1 MLAIV
6 ENVSRRGFIDGAAA
20 MGGLVVGMQ
29 LLPRRNAATPAA
41 AAETD
46 LPHFNPTTFIGVDT
60 TGRVTIEARRSERG
74 QVMHPEILIAVLDEL
89 EADLS
94 WVYCSQA
101 VGDESTRRE
110 HNMEGCRSMRRLLQP
125 VRQMGAA
132 VRQMLETAAA
142 ALWGV
147 EVTQVYA
154 RNHQISHLSTGRV
167 LGYGEVAAVAR
178 ALSAPRLDTLR
189 LKSRPDYRHIGEGL
203 RIVELADITTRT
215 DLQGHRARTV

>member
-29 LLPRRNAATPAA
+29 LLPRRTATPAA
-41 AAETD
+41 AAKTD
-46 LPHFNPTTFIGVDT
+46 VPNFNPTTFIGVDT
-60 TGRVTIEARRSERG
+60 TGRVTIEARRAERV
-74 QVMHPEILIAVLDEL
+74 QVMHPEILIAVVDEL

-94 WVYCSQA
+94 RVYCSQA
-101 VGDESTRRE
+101 VGHESTRRE
-110 HNMEGCRSMRRLLQP
+110 HNVEGSRSMRRLLQP

-147 EVTQVYA
+147 EVTQVHA
-154 RNHQISHLSTGRV
+154 RNHEISHLSTGRV
-167 LGYGEVAAVAR
+167 LGYGDVAAVAR
-178 ALSAPRLDTLR
+178 ALSVPRPYTLR
-189 LKSRPDYRHIGEGL
+189 LKSRRDYRFIGEAL

-215 DLQGHRARTV
+215 DQPGHRARPV